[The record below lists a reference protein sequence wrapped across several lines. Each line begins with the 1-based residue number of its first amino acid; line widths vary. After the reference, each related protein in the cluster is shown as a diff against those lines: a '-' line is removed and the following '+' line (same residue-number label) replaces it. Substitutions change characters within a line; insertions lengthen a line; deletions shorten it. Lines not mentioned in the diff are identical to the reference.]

1 MVQDTIIYFG
11 DMKLEKKDLNV
22 LFFKE
27 KNGHRRLVHKTWF
40 FLILVVL
47 MISNVGCN
55 KWLDI
60 KPESEMVLEDYW
72 QTESQATAVLAG
84 CYKSLTSD
92 ACMSRIVLWGEGRSD
107 NVSTLNNS
115 DEDLRKMVTFDLKP
129 ANVYCKWGAFY
140 TVINNCN
147 TFLYYAPGVL
157 KVDKNF
163 TQSKLDALTSEALT
177 IRSLAYFYLV
187 RAFRRVPWID
197 QPSINDKQNFYIP
210 QSSDTFVIAKIIKD
224 LNTALQYA
232 PASYGSAQYDKGR
245 VTKNAIR
252 ALLADV
258 YLWNNQYSDCVLQ
271 CNQIIEDQNLQL
283 VDSKSTLQDVFSTGN
298 SSESIFELQFG
309 LSQNN
314 QQFNNIV
321 HNYYGSI
328 DNVGQLSFSSFLYSG
343 TLSPFNYQMGATKE
357 SSDDSRYKDFV
368 LPVGDKYLIFK
379 YTGYQR
385 VAVSS
390 TLSTY
395 VYRNSSVPSNWI
407 LYRLADV
414 ILMKAEAL
422 VQMDRS
428 DADLQ
433 EAIQMLNITYL
444 RSNTSSGTDSL
455 RFETYQNKSNLASL
469 VLRERQRELLFEGKR
484 WFDLMRFA
492 RRAGNPGPLINFVA
506 QKFSGSNSTQV
517 GSKSIMDALYLPVN
531 EDDLK
536 ANPKLTQNPYYD
548 LTDVTSN

>member
-1 MVQDTIIYFG
+1 MIHDTIIYF
-11 DMKLEKKDLNV
+11 DEKKCEMNKSKKLEFVSIYKAG
-22 LFFKE
+22 FFS
-27 KNGHRRLVHKTWF
+27 F
-40 FLILVVL
+40 LVVIL
-47 MISNVGCN
+47 IGFSSCT

-60 KPESEMVLEDYW
+60 KPESEMVLDDYW

-84 CYKSLTSD
+84 CYKALTTD
-92 ACMSRIVLWGEGRSD
+92 ACMSRMVLWGEGRSD
-107 NVSTLNNS
+107 NVGTQNNS

-140 TVINNCN
+140 TVINDCN

-163 TQSKLDALTSEALT
+163 TQSKLDALNSEALT
-177 IRSLAYFYLV
+177 LRSLAYFYLV

-197 QPSINDKQNFYIP
+197 KPSINDQQNFYIP
-210 QSSDTFVIAKIIKD
+210 QSSDTFVISQIKSD
-224 LNTALQYA
+224 LKTALLYA
-232 PASYGSAQYDKGR
+232 PASYGSTQYNKGR
-245 VTKNAIR
+245 VTRNAVR

-258 YLWNNQYSDCVLQ
+258 YLWNNQYDSCVLM
-271 CNQIIEDQNLQL
+271 CNQILADQSLNL
-283 VDSKSTLQDVFSTGN
+283 VATKSMLHDVFSSGN
-298 SSESIFELQFG
+298 STESIFELQFG
-309 LSQNN
+309 LSQDN

-321 HNYYGSI
+321 YNYYGSYA
-328 DNVGQLSFSSFLYSG
+328 NVGQLSFSDFLYNECVNPANVLG
-343 TLSPFNYQMGATKE
+343 PFNYHVGSTIEGE
-357 SSDDSRYKDFV
+357 SDSRFKDFI
-368 LPVGDKYLIFK
+368 LPAGAKYLIFK
-379 YTGYQR
+379 YTGDDR

-390 TLSTY
+390 TISNY
-395 VYRNSSVPSNWI
+395 VYKNSSTSSNWI

-422 VQMDRS
+422 VQLDRS

-433 EAIQMLNITYL
+433 EALQMVNMTYL
-444 RSNTSSGTDSL
+444 RSNTASGTDSL
-455 RFETYQNKSNLASL
+455 RLETYQNKSNLASL

-492 RRAGNPGPLINFVA
+492 RRAGNPGPLVSFVS
-506 QKFSGSNSTQV
+506 QKFSESSGTQI

-531 EDDLK
+531 KDDLK